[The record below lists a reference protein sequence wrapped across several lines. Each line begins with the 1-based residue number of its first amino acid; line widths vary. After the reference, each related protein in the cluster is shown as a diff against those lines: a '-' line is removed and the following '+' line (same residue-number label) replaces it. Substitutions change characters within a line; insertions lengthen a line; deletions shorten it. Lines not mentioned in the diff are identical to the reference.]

1 VIICDTGPL
10 VAAALSSDADHH
22 ASVELFSGMHLANRS
37 MLVPGPVVAEV
48 GYLLAREAGARVEAL
63 FLRSLGEGDF
73 APVDLTSS
81 DYLRMSELVEEYGNL
96 PLGTTDAAV
105 VAVAERLRISEI
117 ATLDRRDFSIVRPQ
131 HISAFTLLP

>member
-1 VIICDTGPL
+1 V
-10 VAAALSSDADHH
+10 
-22 ASVELFSGMHLANRS
+22 
-37 MLVPGPVVAEV
+37 
-48 GYLLAREAGARVEAL
+48 LAREAGARVEAL

-117 ATLDRRDFSIVRPQ
+117 ATLDRRDFSTVRPQ